1 MKKRPRYSG
10 IRRVTKPILPQHG
23 QDGEVAFEGIVSIKL
38 ADE

>member
-10 IRRVTKPILPQHG
+10 IRRVTKPVLPQHG
-23 QDGEVAFEGIVSIKL
+23 QDGEVAFEEILSIKL